1 MRQQVQVTKR
11 AGRKKCSDL
20 SRGASG
26 FTLVEVLVAALIASF
41 AIAAGMKVFVT
52 QNQQQIIQH
61 GVTNMQQNGRATI
74 DELVSKVR
82 QAGYKVPPT
91 VSCLVGWNTNPDTIA
106 LVFLDEP
113 ACTATLSA
121 DMPQPSSELKCG
133 GADLSCFQEDTWAY
147 IYDPKAD
154 SGEFFYITNV
164 QVSAEHL
171 QHNTAKLSKKYP
183 KGSQIFILDYRKYYI
198 DTSTDSL
205 RPTFMLAANG
215 GDPIVYA
222 DNIVDLQFQYVM
234 ANGAVKDTV
243 AVDRHVREVEIKV
256 VARTEKSDLFLND
269 FRYDT
274 LATSVMVR
282 NLSL

>member
-1 MRQQVQVTKR
+1 MRQRFQVKKQ
-11 AGRKKCSDL
+11 AGRMKPFAS
-20 SRGASG
+20 SRGTGG
-26 FTLVEVLVAALIASF
+26 FTVVEVLVAALIASF

-52 QNQQQIIQH
+52 QNQQHIIQH

-82 QAGYKVPPT
+82 QAGYKVPPA
-91 VSCLVGWNTNPDTIA
+91 VSCLVGWNSNPDTIA
-106 LVFLDEP
+106 LVYLDEP

-121 DMPQPSSELKCG
+121 DMPQPSSELKCA
-133 GADLSCFQEDTWAY
+133 GADLSCFRENTWAY

-164 QVSAEHL
+164 QEGAQHL

-183 KGSQIFILDYRKYYI
+183 KGSQIFVLDYRKYYI
-198 DTSTDSL
+198 DTLTDSL
-205 RPTFMLAANG
+205 RPTFMLEANG
-215 GDPIVYA
+215 GDPVVYA

-234 ANGAVKDTV
+234 ANGAVTDTI
-243 AVDRHVREVEIKV
+243 AVDRYVREVEIKV

-282 NLSL
+282 NLNL

>member
-1 MRQQVQVTKR
+1 
-11 AGRKKCSDL
+11 
-20 SRGASG
+20 
-26 FTLVEVLVAALIASF
+26 
-41 AIAAGMKVFVT
+41 
-52 QNQQQIIQH
+52 
-61 GVTNMQQNGRATI
+61 
-74 DELVSKVR
+74 
-82 QAGYKVPPT
+82 
-91 VSCLVGWNTNPDTIA
+91 VGWDTNPDTIA

-121 DMPQPSSELKCG
+121 DMPQPSSELKCA

-147 IYDPKAD
+147 IFDPIAD

-164 QVSAEHL
+164 QISAEHL
-171 QHNTAKLSKKYP
+171 QHNTAKLSKQYP
-183 KGSQIFILDYRKYYI
+183 KGSQIFVLDYRKYYI

-215 GDPIVYA
+215 ADPIIYA

-243 AVDRHVREVEIKV
+243 AVDRYVREVGIKV

-274 LATSVMVR
+274 LTTSVMVR